1 MTAQNTAIL
10 LISCPDQKG
19 LVAAIA
25 DFLYQ
30 HDANILHA
38 DQHQDAELKL
48 FLMRV
53 EWDLAGFTLDL
64 SDFELAFA
72 PIAQRFDMQ
81 WRLACSAYR
90 PKMAIFVSRYDHCL
104 ADLLYRYQSGEL
116 HCDIPLILSNHH
128 DMQWLAEAY
137 KVPFQY
143 VEVNTD
149 NKDDAEK
156 TQLALLRH
164 HHVDFIVLARYMQVL
179 SADFIRH
186 FPNRI
191 INIHHSFLPAF
202 HGARPYHRAFERGVK
217 LIGATSHYVTEVLD
231 DGPII
236 EQDVARISH
245 RDALDDLIRRG
256 ADLEKIVL
264 SRAVRWHS
272 ENRVLLY
279 ANKTVVF
286 D

>member
-1 MTAQNTAIL
+1 M
-10 LISCPDQKG
+10 
-19 LVAAIA
+19 AAIA

-38 DQHQDAELKL
+38 DQHQDAELSL

-53 EWDLAGFTLDL
+53 EWDLTGFALDL
-64 SDFELAFA
+64 NDFEPAFA
-72 PIAQRFDMQ
+72 PIAARFNMQ
-81 WRLACSAYR
+81 WRVARSAYK

-128 DMQWLAEAY
+128 DMQWLADAY

-143 VEVNTD
+143 VEINKD
-149 NKDDAEK
+149 NKADAEK

-164 HHVDFIVLARYMQVL
+164 HHIDFIVLARYMQVL
-179 SADFIRH
+179 SAEFIRH
-186 FPNRI
+186 YPNRI